1 MADKKRCAE
10 KLYDC
15 IGGIRDDYIASAEN
29 YTKIKSFYPQK
40 LLASLAACVV
50 LLIMV
55 TTFSDIFLKSND
67 SEVNDTAL
75 SLQGVLVNYE
85 IEPVE
90 KVDLFSNK
98 KLIWYSDGEYREKV
112 LTQTQYTCLTSY
124 MQSGFENV
132 KESREE
138 ECLVW
143 ICDGRGNVVTP
154 YLKTSQGNVYVN
166 LFSYRAEVE
175 PSKAFTKY
183 VEKILT

>member
-1 MADKKRCAE
+1 MVNKKKSAE

-29 YTKIKSFYPQK
+29 YTKIKTFYPKK
-40 LLASLAACVV
+40 LLVSLAACVV
-50 LLIMV
+50 ILIMV
-55 TTFSDIFLKSND
+55 TTFSDVFLKSGD
-67 SEVNDTAL
+67 SAADDTAV
-75 SLQGVLVNYE
+75 SLQYVLENHK

-90 KVDLFSNK
+90 KVDLFSGK

-112 LTQTQYTCLTSY
+112 LTQTQYTQLTSY
-124 MQSGFENV
+124 MQSGFEDV
-132 KESREE
+132 KESRDE

-166 LFSYRAEVE
+166 LFSYRAEVV